1 MSDQKLVDD
10 GADNEVSITLGLLN
24 AVHENSQLTQRSM
37 ASELGIALGLANA
50 YLKRCVKKGLIKVNQ
65 IPPNR
70 YSYYL
75 TPHGFSEK
83 ARLTSEYLSS
93 SFNFFRKARAQ
104 CTQVVEACAAA
115 NCKEVVIL
123 GVSELTEIFM
133 LCSLESQ
140 VKIVAVVDPRHSPD
154 SFAGAPACKALA
166 QVDQPV
172 DAVIVAHMTAP
183 QDSYDEAAAWIG
195 RDKVFHPPLLGI
207 DADRDAEDGQ

>member
-10 GADNEVSITLGLLN
+10 GADSELSITLGLLN
-24 AVHENSQLTQRSM
+24 AVHGNSQLTQRSM

-75 TPHGFSEK
+75 TPQGFTEK

-93 SFNFFRKARAQ
+93 SFTFFRKARAQ
-104 CTQVVEACAAA
+104 CTEVIEACAARG
-115 NCKEVVIL
+115 CSRVVIL

-133 LCSLESQ
+133 LCSLEST
-140 VKIVAVVDPRHSPD
+140 VRIAAVVDPRHAPD
-154 SFAGAPACKALA
+154 SFAGAPALGSLEALEE
-166 QVDQPV
+166 PV
-172 DAVIVAHMTAP
+172 DGIIVAHMRAP
-183 QDSYDEAAAWIG
+183 QQAYDEAAAWIG
-195 RDKVFHPPLLGI
+195 AGKVFHPSLLGI
-207 DADRDAEDGQ
+207 DACANGGAAE

>member
-10 GADNEVSITLGLLN
+10 GADSELSITLGLLN
-24 AVHENSQLTQRSM
+24 AVHGNSQLTQRSM

-75 TPHGFSEK
+75 TPQGFTEK

-104 CTQVVEACAAA
+104 CTEVIEACAARGCSCPSA
-115 NCKEVVIL
+115 SGCCL
-123 GVSELTEIFM
+123 GTCTL
-133 LCSLESQ
+133 Q
-140 VKIVAVVDPRHSPD
+140 
-154 SFAGAPACKALA
+154 AL
-166 QVDQPV
+166 QRTQR
-172 DAVIVAHMTAP
+172 
-183 QDSYDEAAAWIG
+183 QQ
-195 RDKVFHPPLLGI
+195 GI
-207 DADRDAEDGQ
+207 DEGDVTAQGGEARGDTR